1 MSERSLERAESNWP
15 LLHIAVAIIATFS
28 SVTVLLW
35 LLVIGLVA
43 LVLVTGGAMAV
54 MNDGRRS
61 TSGSGHGRPIG
72 DVRYEFAYP
81 QISDMRVCALIGRMT
96 IRLRS

>member
-54 MNDGRRS
+54 MNDGRARLPDWVTGDRLAMS
-61 TSGSGHGRPIG
+61 ATSS
-72 DVRYEFAYP
+72 
-81 QISDMRVCALIGRMT
+81 LIPKFRT
-96 IRLRS
+96 